1 MRVSFLSQQLPP
13 AVCGVADH
21 TWLLARTMAG
31 QDAEVGFIHRVP
43 VVNGGEPLPGPRNLW
58 EGGAAALARC
68 VARQAPDWLWV
79 QFSNYGFSR
88 WGAPYRLGRDLK
100 CFRQRMPHVR
110 VAVCLHETHCL
121 PHQLGRKGRLL
132 SPWQRYTVGAI
143 ARLGD
148 VVFTA
153 VPLYRKRAVEDYRVP
168 PDKIFSLP
176 IGSNIPPAAPTPGER
191 ARLRESLGWGA
202 AETVAVVFGTY
213 PSQLRALQLFGSL
226 LRKGMEQGRLQRVV
240 CLGGDRPDAP
250 AELAAWQTRFPRPAL
265 FQLLGPRPAC
275 EVGRLLAGCDFAL
288 SPTQRPLLEKSGAF
302 MAYAFAGL
310 AVLVA
315 SPPGYGDFE
324 ADGLPVLAS
333 ETWDWGHA
341 DSPSVAALRSA
352 LQKHAHT
359 HYTWESIARRALARM
374 ALVMTNDQGRMTKE

>member
-13 AVCGVADH
+13 AICGVADH
-21 TWLLARTMAG
+21 TRLLARTMAD
-31 QDAEVGFIHRVP
+31 QDTEVGFIHREP
-43 VVNGGEPLPGPRNLW
+43 LVNGGEPLAGPRDYW

-100 CFRQRMPHVR
+100 RFRQRMPHVR

-121 PHQLGRKGRLL
+121 PHQLGRKGPLL
-132 SPWQRYTVGAI
+132 SPWQRHTVGAV

-148 VVFTA
+148 LVFTA
-153 VPLYRKRAVEDYRVP
+153 VRLYRKRAVEDYGVP
-168 PDKIFSLP
+168 PDKVVSLP
-176 IGSNIPPAAPTPGER
+176 IGSNIPPAALTPDER
-191 ARLRESLGWGA
+191 AGLRRSLGWGEG
-202 AETVAVVFGTY
+202 ETVAVVFGTY
-213 PSQLRALQLFGSL
+213 PSQVRALELFGPL
-226 LRKGMEQGRLQRVV
+226 LGKGMEQRRLQRVV
-240 CLGGDRPDAP
+240 CLGGDRPDVP
-250 AELAAWQTRFPRPAL
+250 PELAAWRTRFPGPEV
-265 FQLLGPRPAC
+265 FQVLGPRPAC

-315 SPPGYGDFE
+315 SPPGYGDLE
-324 ADGLPVLAS
+324 ADDLPVLAS
-333 ETWDWGHA
+333 ETWDWGQTA
-341 DSPSVAALRSA
+341 SPSVAALRSA

-374 ALVMTNDQGRMTKE
+374 AVVMTNDQGRMTKE